1 MKGRRLRTRIA
12 ACGIRAIVAGVTL
25 AGTGVSLAIA
35 QTSSWS
41 SKTEMPEAAPKPAPK
56 AAAPKATAPAHPQP
70 ALPAAKTPAP
80 LKGHLETKSSPGFS
94 KVAPSATAAT
104 GNVAATGDD
113 AAYIAYDQGQY
124 LTALSLAE
132 KAAAKGDPQ
141 AHTLIARIHAEGLAV
156 RRDEKL
162 SAQWYQR
169 AAELGDPEA
178 AFALGMMFAEGRG
191 VDRNYAAAADLLEKA
206 ARTGHPYANYNLGQL
221 FLYGRG
227 KPENPYR
234 GAQHIAYAAEKGVA
248 LAQYDLA
255 TLYHTGT
262 GVPADA
268 YESSRWLR
276 RAAEQGMPEA
286 QFDYAVALL
295 GGKGI
300 NSDMP
305 KAIDYLRAAAEKG
318 IPGAQNR
325 LAYVYFEGIRTAKNP
340 KDGAKWRLIAKASGI
355 PDDKL
360 DKLVASLTAADRRAA
375 ETAAAEWH
383 DRSLLGGGLQ

>member
-1 MKGRRLRTRIA
+1 M
-12 ACGIRAIVAGVTL
+12 GIPAVL
-25 AGTGVSLAIA
+25 ASLAMAAPGATVVVA

-41 SKTEMPEAAPKPAPK
+41 SKAEVPEAASRPAPK
-56 AAAPKATAPAHPQP
+56 AAAPKAAPPAHPHP
-70 ALPAAKTPAP
+70 TVPAAKTPAP
-80 LKGHLETKSSPGFS
+80 LKGQLETKSSPGFS
-94 KVAPSATAAT
+94 KTMPATSAAAS
-104 GNVAATGDD
+104 NVAATGDD

-124 LTALSLAE
+124 LTALSIAE

-156 RRDEKL
+156 KRDEKL
-162 SAQWYQR
+162 AAQWYQR

-178 AFALGMMFAEGRG
+178 AFALGMMFAEGHG
-191 VDRNYAAAADLLEKA
+191 VERNYAAAADMLERA
-206 ARTGHPYANYNLGQL
+206 ARSGHPYANYNLGQL

-255 TLYHTGT
+255 TLYHNGV
-262 GVPADA
+262 GVPTDA
-268 YESSRWLR
+268 YEASRWLR

-286 QFDYAVALL
+286 QFDYAVMLL

-305 KAIDYLRAAAEKG
+305 KALEYLRSAAEKG
-318 IPGAQNR
+318 IAGAQNR
-325 LAYVYFEGIRTAKNP
+325 LAYVHFEGVRTAKSP

-355 PDDKL
+355 ADDKL
-360 DKLVASLTAADRRAA
+360 DKMVAGLTAADRRAG
-375 ETAAAEWH
+375 EVAAAEWH
-383 DRSLLGGGLQ
+383 DRWLLGGGLQ